1 MTDQEVELN
10 AGKPPRPDTKICGV
24 CGDSALGYNFD
35 AVTCESCKAFFRRN
49 ALKNK
54 EFRCPFSNQCKITS
68 VTRRFCQKCRL
79 QKCFS
84 IGMKKELIMTEEDKE
99 KKRRKIEENR
109 MTKKWKKQL
118 ENYSDVSSLADNSV
132 SSSSMITNSASTD
145 IHKMNMLYT
154 KGECEVAGS
163 LLQPLSVVDTLTVC
177 QPAEGGLMTF
187 PSPRPAP
194 SPPPDTASIAVFSDA
209 QFCDRGVSLAPS
221 VPSQYNNNNIASYPE
236 IHSTPVLLSLMSSR
250 KNETVDDSMPPQ
262 GVPAPSTNGSYYID
276 NEEEQR
282 TKDIMQEILR
292 IPTSAPDSIDSV
304 LSEAIKLEFE
314 SYSALNKSFPTPS
327 SNSRQLNDA
336 EYAKLNELIVAHKG
350 LDSPID
356 KEMEGV
362 TLNVTEMKDVF
373 ALTAIAIRRFIRMS
387 KRINGFRNMC
397 QEDQIALLKGGCT
410 ELMILRSVMTY
421 DLEKNTWKIQHTAD
435 KTTNIK
441 IDILKEAKGN
451 LYEEHRRFLYSFD
464 EQWRNDENI
473 MLMLS
478 AITLFSPDR
487 ARVVHRDVI
496 KLEQNSY
503 YYLLRRY
510 LESIYQG
517 CEARSMFL
525 KLIKKLNEL
534 HRLNETH
541 MRFFLNLNP
550 HDIEPLLIEIFDL
563 KPH

>member
-10 AGKPPRPDTKICGV
+10 AGKPPRPDTKICSV

-84 IGMKKELIMTEEDKE
+84 VGMKKELIMTEEDKE

-118 ENYSDVSSLADNSV
+118 ENCSDVSSLTDNYV
-132 SSSSMITNSASTD
+132 SSSSMITNSASID
-145 IHKMNMLYT
+145 MQ
-154 KGECEVAGS
+154 KGECEVTES
-163 LLQPLSVVDTLTVC
+163 LLQPLSVVY
-177 QPAEGGLMTF
+177 QPAEGGGLMTF

-194 SPPPDTASIAVFSDA
+194 SPPPDTASIAAFSDA
-209 QFCDRGVSLAPS
+209 QLYDHGVSLAPS
-221 VPSQYNNNNIASYPE
+221 VPSQYPNNRNNVTSYPE
-236 IHSTPVLLSLMSSR
+236 IQSTPLLVSLVNSH
-250 KNETVDDSMPPQ
+250 KNDTAGESIPPM
-262 GVPAPSTNGSYYID
+262 GIPIPSTNGSYHSKD
-276 NEEEQR
+276 EQER
-282 TKDIMQEILR
+282 RAKDIMEEILR

-314 SYSALNKSFPTPS
+314 CCPILSKSLPTLR
-327 SNSRQLNDA
+327 SNSRQLNAA

-350 LDSPID
+350 LGNPID
-356 KEMEGV
+356 KDMGGV
-362 TLNVTEMKDVF
+362 TLTVTEMKDVF
-373 ALTAIAIRRFIRMS
+373 ALTALAIRRFIRMS
-387 KRINGFRNMC
+387 KQIDAFRNMC

-410 ELMILRSVMTY
+410 ELMILRSVTTY
-421 DLEKNTWKIQHTAD
+421 DKEKDTWKIQQTAD
-435 KTTNIK
+435 KTTSIK
-441 IDILKEAKGN
+441 IDILKEVKGS

-464 EQWRNDENI
+464 EQVRNDENI
-473 MLMLS
+473 MLILS

-487 ARVVHRDVI
+487 AKIVHRDVI

-510 LESIYQG
+510 LESVYPG

-525 KLIKKLNEL
+525 KLIQKLNEL

-541 MRFFLNLNP
+541 MRYFLNLNP